1 MSLCTCLFSRWQLRS
16 DNFVGI
22 MAETQRNISSN
33 ELFRRLQ
40 TLMFLRVVF
49 VSLLLGA
56 SFFVQ
61 IREARTY
68 FGYIQNAHFFL
79 LAAVLS
85 LTFLYALILKSDR
98 NLLWFA
104 YVQLCV
110 DTIIISAIIYSTGG
124 VSSIF
129 SFLYILAIIGAS
141 IILYRKG
148 AILIASCSSILFGLL
163 LDFQFYGWI
172 HPLGTR
178 VVNFSDDQRMQFFF
192 LALVNMAAFYLVA
205 FLASF
210 LSEQTRKSRAE
221 LKAKQIDLDQLEILK
236 DSIINSISSGLI
248 ALDAGA
254 RVILFNPAAE
264 EMFAKKSSLCL
275 GKSIHDVL
283 PDIASCL
290 SPQGSTSELT
300 LRGGVPFED
309 IPHDQ
314 SGKRP
319 VHLRLSL
326 SPLRFGP
333 DLEQGHI
340 LVFQDMTS
348 IKKIEQKM
356 KKVEGLALIG
366 ELAAGI
372 AHEIR
377 NPMASISGSIQMIK
391 GRLDGDDINSRLME
405 IVLRE
410 IKRLNELINDFLLFA
425 RPKEA
430 KLIAFNLTNLILE
443 SLELFQNSQHWNAQI
458 QVFPEIPDN
467 LNLDSDP
474 ELVKQIL
481 WNLFV
486 NAFEAMPA
494 GGSLHIK
501 ASMERAQEKAPGD
514 REWVRIVVRD
524 TGEGFDESAMSHLF
538 TPFFTTKEEGSG
550 LGLAIVK
557 RIVDTLH
564 GEAYGGNHPA
574 GGAQVTILLPSLSD
588 EHLQEE
594 SQPGIGL
601 GKSRII

>member
-1 MSLCTCLFSRWQLRS
+1 MP
-16 DNFVGI
+16 
-22 MAETQRNISSN
+22 ETQENISRK
-33 ELFRRLQ
+33 ELFGRLQ
-40 TLMFLRVVF
+40 ALMFLRVVF

-61 IREARTY
+61 IRETHTY
-68 FGYIQNAHFFL
+68 FGYIQNVHFSL
-79 LAAVLS
+79 LAAVLF
-85 LTFLYALILKSDR
+85 LTFIYVLILKSAR
-98 NLLWFA
+98 KLLWFA
-104 YVQLCV
+104 YVQLSV
-110 DTIIISAIIYSTGG
+110 DTLIITAIIYSTGG
-124 VSSIF
+124 VGSIF
-129 SFLYILAIIGAS
+129 SFLYILAIIAAS

-163 LDFQFYGWI
+163 LDLQFYGWI
-172 HPLGTR
+172 HPLGNR
-178 VVNFSDDQRMQFFF
+178 VVNFSEDQRMQFFF

-205 FLASF
+205 VLASF
-210 LSEQTRKSRAE
+210 LSEQARRSRAE
-221 LKAKQIDLDQLEILK
+221 LKEKQIDLDQLEILK
-236 DSIINSISSGLI
+236 DSIINSITSGLI
-248 ALDAGA
+248 ALDARA

-264 EMFAKKSSLCL
+264 EMFARKSSLCL

-283 PDIASCL
+283 PDIAASL
-290 SPQGSTSELT
+290 SRHETTSELT
-300 LRGGVPFED
+300 LRGGVPFAD
-309 IPHDQ
+309 IPYERPGQ
-314 SGKRP
+314 KP

-348 IKKIEQKM
+348 IKKIEEKM

-391 GRLDGDDINSRLME
+391 GRLDGDDINTRLME

-410 IKRLNELINDFLLFA
+410 IKRLNELVNDFLLFA
-425 RPKEA
+425 RPKKA
-430 KLIAFNLTNLILE
+430 KLKSFDLSDLILE
-443 SLELFQNSQHWNAQI
+443 SLELFQNSRHWKAKV
-458 QVFPEIPDN
+458 QVSPEISDH
-467 LNLDSDP
+467 LTLVSDP

-486 NAFEAMPA
+486 NAFEAMPT
-494 GGSLHIK
+494 GGSLQIK
-501 ASMERAQEKAPGD
+501 AARENGQGNASDD

-524 TGEGFDESAMSHLF
+524 TGKGFDESAMSHLF

-557 RIVDTLH
+557 RVVDTLH
-564 GEAYGGNHPA
+564 GEAYGENHPE

-588 EHLQEE
+588 EPLHEV

-601 GKSRII
+601 GKSQII

>member
-1 MSLCTCLFSRWQLRS
+1 
-16 DNFVGI
+16 
-22 MAETQRNISSN
+22 MAEKEEHISRK
-33 ELFRRLQ
+33 ELFGRLQ
-40 TLMFLRVVF
+40 RLMFLRVVF

-61 IREARTY
+61 IRAARTY
-68 FGYIQNAHFFL
+68 FGYIQNAHFLL
-79 LAAVLS
+79 LAAVLF
-85 LTFLYALILKSDR
+85 LTLIYVLVLKR
-98 NLLWFA
+98 ARKLLWFS
-104 YVQLCV
+104 YVQLLV
-110 DTIIISAIIYSTGG
+110 DTLIITAVIYSTGG
-124 VSSIF
+124 VDSIF

-148 AILIASCSSILFGLL
+148 AILIASSSSILFGLL

-172 HPLGTR
+172 HPLGSR
-178 VVNFSDDQRMQFFF
+178 IHHFSNTQSLQFFF

-205 FLASF
+205 ILSSF
-210 LSEQTRKSRAE
+210 LSEQTRRSRAE

-236 DSIINSISSGLI
+236 DSIINSINSGLI
-248 ALDAGA
+248 ALDANA
-254 RVILFNPAAE
+254 KVILFNPAAE
-264 EMFAKKSSLCL
+264 EMFATKSSRCL
-275 GKSIHDVL
+275 GKSIHEVL

-290 SPQGSTSELT
+290 LHQESTSELI
-300 LRGGVPFED
+300 LRGNTPFVD
-309 IPHDQ
+309 IPYERPGQ
-314 SGKRP
+314 KP
-319 VHLRLSL
+319 VHLRLSI

-333 DLEQGHI
+333 DLAQGHI
-340 LVFQDMTS
+340 LVFQDMTT

-410 IKRLNELINDFLLFA
+410 IKRLNERLNDFLLFA
-425 RPKEA
+425 RPNKA
-430 KLIAFNLTNLILE
+430 KLKPFNLTDLILE
-443 SLELFQNSQHWNAQI
+443 SLELFQNSQHWKAKI
-458 QVFPEIPDN
+458 RVSPELSDR
-467 LNLDSDP
+467 LTLVSDP

-486 NAFEAMPA
+486 NAFEAMPE
-494 GGSLHIK
+494 GGSLQIK
-501 ASMERAQEKAPGD
+501 AARENGQGKSPDD

-524 TGEGFDESAMSHLF
+524 TGEGFDEVAISQLF

-557 RIVDTLH
+557 RVVDTLH
-564 GEAYGGNHPA
+564 GEAYGENHPE

-594 SQPGIGL
+594 SQTGIGL
-601 GKSRII
+601 GKPQII